1 MATKITTA
9 LVAALAIGA
18 LMMTANHEAFAR
30 GGFGGGFHGRG
41 FRGVEFGFHGGFGHG
56 LGYGRRFGF
65 TVAVPIFIAAM
76 GMAAV
81 LTTTD
86 STGAIEHPTCRTLNQ
101 IEGTSHGKV

>member
-18 LMMTANHEAFAR
+18 S
-30 GGFGGGFHGRG
+30 
-41 FRGVEFGFHGGFGHG
+41 
-56 LGYGRRFGF
+56 GF
-65 TVAVPIFIAAM
+65 TVAIPIFIAAL

-81 LTTTD
+81 PTTTA
-86 STGAIEHPTCRTLNQ
+86 STGAIEHTTCRTLNQ